1 VAALPR
7 RLRPRS
13 RSGWAMQN
21 KLPQLNARVP
31 VDLIDELE
39 KFCDNACMHKK
50 EVVELAIRRFLVSEK
65 EKVKNVSNPKNSY

>member
-1 VAALPR
+1 
-7 RLRPRS
+7 
-13 RSGWAMQN
+13 MQN

-50 EVVELAIRRFLVSEK
+50 EVIELAIRRFLAVEK
-65 EKVKNVSNPKNSY
+65 DKIKNVPSPKDSH

>member
-1 VAALPR
+1 
-7 RLRPRS
+7 
-13 RSGWAMQN
+13 MQS

-50 EVVELAIRRFLVSEK
+50 EVIELAIRRFLAVEK
-65 EKVKNVSNPKNSY
+65 EKVRNVSNPNNSY